1 MSFKSGGPGEEFK
14 GARSVTA
21 LSKKSLHFG
30 MLINR
35 AVALAAVATFAVSA
49 VTFIEDWQLWRGHDL
64 PNDAHLVTSGILA
77 GSATLIAFTLWLVV
91 WGMNRHH
98 RRLDQH
104 HQAEHEKLIYLDGLT
119 GCASRAGIQRALE
132 RVVQDNPDNPRH
144 YVIYQIDY
152 DRFRLVN
159 ETLGHEQGDS
169 LIRQMA
175 ERLLAICDS
184 FNENDSIRACAI
196 VGRIAGDEFLLFT
209 EGPDA
214 VDQLQP
220 LCDRLLSDLAR
231 PYDLPH
237 RRTNGS
243 VSIGITT
250 SANRYAA
257 AEHILRDAGI
267 ALDEA
272 KKQGGNQARLFDKPM
287 HDQLCDRLA
296 LEHDLADALENNE
309 LYLVLQPII
318 QLTTHQP
325 VGFEAL
331 IRWRHPQRGLV
342 RPDQFISIAEDSG
355 LIVPIGRWVLR
366 ESCRQL
372 AELRR
377 RVPGSA
383 RVTINVNVSRQQLTD
398 PSLLEDV
405 RQTIEQFGLRP
416 EDLHLEIT
424 ESTIMDN
431 AEIALRTLHELK
443 QLGVLIA
450 MDDFG
455 TGMSSLSCLH
465 EFPIDVLKID
475 RKFIMHLA
483 ERSDYMA
490 VVQAIVVLAHNVGA
504 MVVAEGLETTE
515 QVATLLAL
523 ESDLGQGY
531 FFAKP
536 LSFDDAIDY
545 LNGKT
550 QISAAAG

>member
-1 MSFKSGGPGEEFK
+1 MPEGQGKELE
-14 GARSVTA
+14 GAGSVTMR
-21 LSKKSLHFG
+21 SENSPHHG
-30 MLINR
+30 SRINR
-35 AVALAAVATFAVSA
+35 AVGLAAFGTFVVSA
-49 VTFIEDWQLWRGHDL
+49 VVFIEDWHLWQSQGL
-64 PNDAHLVTSGILA
+64 PNNTHIMTSGILA
-77 GSATLIAFTLWLVV
+77 GGATLIAVTLWLVV
-91 WGMNRHH
+91 WRMNR
-98 RRLDQH
+98 RARQIDQNH
-104 HQAEHEKLIYLDGLT
+104 LAEQERLIYIDGLT
-119 GCASRAGIQRALE
+119 GCASRAGMQRTLE
-132 RVVQDNPDNPRH
+132 RVAHAPDNESG

-175 ERLLAICDS
+175 ERLRAICDS

-220 LCDRLLSDLAR
+220 MRDRLLSDLAR

-250 SANRYAA
+250 SDNRYAA

-272 KKQGGNQARLFDKPM
+272 KKQGGNQARLFDQPM
-287 HDQLCDRLA
+287 HAQLCDRLA
-296 LEHDLADALENNE
+296 LEHDLADALDNDE

-318 QLTTHQP
+318 QLTTHKP

-372 AELRR
+372 AELRQ
-377 RVPGSA
+377 RVPGCD

-405 RQTIEQFGLRP
+405 RQTIEQFGLQP

-431 AEIALRTLHELK
+431 AEIALHTLHQLK
-443 QLGVLIA
+443 ELGVLIA

-455 TGMSSLSCLH
+455 TGTSSLSCLH

-523 ESDLGQGY
+523 ECDLGQGY

-536 LSFDDAIDY
+536 LSFDDAIGF
-545 LNGKT
+545 LNGNT

>member
-21 LSKKSLHFG
+21 LSKKPLHFG

-119 GCASRAGIQRALE
+119 SCASRAGIQRALE

-209 EGPDA
+209 EGPNA

-536 LSFDDAIDY
+536 LPFDDAIEY